1 MSAIRSWSSTTR
13 SLLRAAAGVSAILTL
28 SLPFGAAAGSETPS
42 RGARDGLER
51 QAFEVVVS
59 HVDSLI
65 EDLGADALAIVRAHA
80 QRTQLR
86 LERIET
92 RQEAILRRFDGSAV
106 PPGTPAASGTPATAP
121 TPGPPPR
128 ADAPNEPADPGDT
141 SPAPTA
147 AVESA
152 KPAASVSL
160 APEERST
167 LISEAVR
174 SFGASLDE
182 AGRKHDLE
190 ARFLLCVMNVES
202 AFRPE
207 AVSKAGAVGLL
218 QLMPAT
224 AAELGANPWDVRQNI
239 FAGAELIDAHLKRYG
254 EDVALA
260 MAAYNAG
267 PGAVDRHKGVPPYQE
282 TREYVA
288 RITRE
293 CGAPRPWTAVAG
305 AGKPENDR
313 GTR

>member
-1 MSAIRSWSSTTR
+1 MSAIRSRSSTTR
-13 SLLRAAAGVSAILTL
+13 SLARATAGVSAAVAL

-42 RGARDGLER
+42 RSARDGLER
-51 QAFEVVVS
+51 RAFEIVVR
-59 HVDSLI
+59 HVDGLI
-65 EDLGADALAIVRAHA
+65 EDLGPDALAIIRAHA

-86 LERIET
+86 LERIES
-92 RQEAILRRFDGSAV
+92 RQEAILRRFDGSAG
-106 PPGTPAASGTPATAP
+106 PPGTPVGSGTRATAP
-121 TPGPPPR
+121 RPGPPPR
-128 ADAPNEPADPGDT
+128 ADAPNEPADPGDA

-147 AVESA
+147 PVESA
-152 KPAASVSL
+152 KPAASPPL

-202 AFRPE
+202 AFHPE
-207 AVSKAGAVGLL
+207 AVSKAGAIGLL

-224 AAELGANPWDVRQNI
+224 AAELGANPWDLRQNI
-239 FAGAELIDAHLKRYG
+239 FAGAGLIDSHLKRYG

-267 PGAVDRHKGVPPYQE
+267 PGAVDRHKGVPPYPD

-293 CGAPRPWTAVAG
+293 CGAPRPPRAASQG
-305 AGKPENDR
+305 RRPEMDR
-313 GTR
+313 RTR